1 MRGAFVAITLLAGG
15 CAFFT
20 PPGPPPKSL
29 DADRVATTAPAG
41 IDAPSG
47 RAAGAPTVPSVTGP
61 PPSASAGPL
70 APRTGTGPAEPE
82 LPPAAPPPP
91 PPRAT
96 PAPAPAPPPPPP
108 PKATVMDVPPPAPV
122 EPAPPPPPPVVA
134 ARVPHEDQIAQEITS
149 RLTKTQ
155 EIVDRIDATRLS
167 ADQREIFSSVQ
178 DFLAK
183 ARDAFKTKDMPRAQ
197 VLAEKASR
205 LVDDL
210 AASTKR

>member
-1 MRGAFVAITLLAGG
+1 MRGAFAAIALLAGG

-29 DADRVATTAPAG
+29 DADRVATNAPAG
-41 IDAPSG
+41 TDVPSE
-47 RAAGAPTVPSVTGP
+47 RSAGAPAVSSVTGP
-61 PPSASAGPL
+61 PPSAPSGPP
-70 APRTGTGPAEPE
+70 APRTATGPAEPE

-96 PAPAPAPPPPPP
+96 PAPAPAPPPPP
-108 PKATVMDVPPPAPV
+108 KATVLDVPPPAPV
-122 EPAPPPPPPVVA
+122 EPPPAPPPPVVA
-134 ARVPHEDQIAQEITS
+134 ARVPHEDQIAQEVTL

-155 EIVDRIDATRLS
+155 EIVDRIDANRLN

-183 ARDAFKTKDMPRAQ
+183 ARDAFKTKDMSRAQ

-205 LVDDL
+205 LADDL